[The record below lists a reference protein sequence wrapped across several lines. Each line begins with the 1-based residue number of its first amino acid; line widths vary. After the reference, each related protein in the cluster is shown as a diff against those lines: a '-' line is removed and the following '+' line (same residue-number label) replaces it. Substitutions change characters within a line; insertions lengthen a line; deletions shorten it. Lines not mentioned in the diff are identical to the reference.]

1 MIESDSPTETDV
13 VIIGAGM
20 AGLAAA
26 RELHRSGRSC
36 LVLEGGDGPGG
47 RVRSDLV
54 DGFRLDRG
62 FQILL
67 TAYPEL
73 ARVVDLDAL
82 DLCCYGP
89 GAFISIDGSLHR
101 VADPFRRPGAAID
114 TVRAPIG
121 SFADKVRLLRLVVD
135 VRRGPVPDL
144 FRRPDVST
152 LDALRA
158 SGFSDQMIDRFWRPL
173 AGGIE
178 LDPTLGVSRRR
189 FDVVLRM
196 LATGDAAVPAA
207 GMQALSDA
215 VAAPLPTGTI
225 RYGAPVERLDGTA
238 AVLADGT
245 RVAGR
250 AVVVATEGPVAA
262 RLTGLPDPGSL
273 AAGCCWFAAGSS
285 PVADPFLVLDGDN
298 RGPVRNVA
306 PLSVVAP
313 SYAPAGRA
321 LVAAAIPGP
330 DALGADLERA
340 VRAQLTGWFGPAVAD
355 WELLRYDRIE
365 HGQPRQVPPFAPKR
379 SIRLGDGRYVCG
391 DHRDTGSIQG
401 ALFSGR
407 RAAEAVHHDLGA

>member
-1 MIESDSPTETDV
+1 MPSPTPDTDV

-26 RELHRSGRSC
+26 RELTRSGRTC
-36 LVLEGGDGPGG
+36 VVLEAGDGPGG

-82 DLCCYGP
+82 DLCRYGP
-89 GAFISIDGSLHR
+89 GAIVSVGGTLHR
-101 VADPFRRPGAAID
+101 VADPLRRPGAAID

-121 SFADKVRLLRLVVD
+121 TFADKLRLLRLVAD

-144 FRRPDVST
+144 LRRPDITT
-152 LDALRA
+152 LGALRDA
-158 SGFSDQMIDRFWRPL
+158 GFSELMIDRFWRPL

-196 LATGDAAVPAA
+196 LATGDAAVPAG

-215 VAAPLPTGTI
+215 VAAPLAAGTV
-225 RYGAPVERLDGTA
+225 RYRSPVERLDATA

-245 RVAGR
+245 RITGR
-250 AVVVATEGPVAA
+250 ALVVATEGPVAS
-262 RLTGLPDPGSL
+262 RLAGLPDPGSL
-273 AAGCCWFAAGSS
+273 AAGCCWFAADEP
-285 PVADPFLVLDGDN
+285 PVADAFLVLDGDN

-313 SYAPAGRA
+313 PYAPAGRA

-330 DALGADLERA
+330 DALGAGIEHA
-340 VRAQLTGWFGPAVAD
+340 VRAQLAGWFGPAVAD

-379 SIRLGDGRYVCG
+379 SIRLGAGRYVCG

-401 ALFSGR
+401 ALHSGR
-407 RAAEAVHHDLGA
+407 RAAEAVHHDLGR

>member
-1 MIESDSPTETDV
+1 MPEPTPDADV

-26 RELHRSGRSC
+26 RELTRSGRTC
-36 LVLEGGDGPGG
+36 VVLEAADGPGG

-67 TAYPEL
+67 TGYPEL

-82 DLCCYGP
+82 DLCRYGP
-89 GAFISIDGSLHR
+89 GAFISIGGTLHR
-101 VADPFRRPGAAID
+101 VADPRRRPGAAID

-121 SFADKVRLLRLVVD
+121 TFADKLRLLRLVAD

-144 FRRPDVST
+144 FRRPDITT
-152 LDALRA
+152 LGALRDA
-158 SGFSDQMIDRFWRPL
+158 GFSDQMIDRFWRPL

-196 LATGDAAVPAA
+196 LATGDAAVPAG

-215 VAAPLPTGTI
+215 IAAPLAAGTI
-225 RYGAPVERLDGTA
+225 RDRTPVERLDATA

-245 RVAGR
+245 RVTGR
-250 AVVVATEGPVAA
+250 AVVVATDGPAA
-262 RLTGLPDPGSL
+262 SRLTGLPDPGSL
-273 AAGCCWFAAGSS
+273 AAGCCWFAADAP
-285 PVADPFLVLDGDN
+285 PVGDPFLVLDGNN

-313 SYAPAGRA
+313 PYAPAGRA

-330 DALGADLERA
+330 DALGTGIEQA
-340 VRAQLTGWFGPAVAD
+340 VRTQLAGWFGPSVRD

-365 HGQPRQVPPFAPKR
+365 HGQPRQAPPFAPKR
-379 SIRLGDGRYVCG
+379 SVRLGSGRYVCG

-401 ALFSGR
+401 ALYSGR
-407 RAAEAVHHDLGA
+407 RTAEAVHHDLGR